1 MEGGFDGAA
10 QMGLTTLQ
18 AQGQRGKS
26 FCRDLWIVYTDRDW
40 VVALCPCAYYTFYLR
55 RRDLAGVSISR
66 PIIMYLLLLFCL
78 CIIRFL
84 VVAYVPLTWL
94 DAEYSFFTPTF
105 SCKPFILNPEKVYL
119 E

>member
-40 VVALCPCAYYTFYLR
+40 VAALCPCAYYTFYLR
-55 RRDLAGVSISR
+55 QTDLARVSISR
-66 PIIMYLLLLFCL
+66 PIIMYLLLFCFCVLFGFGCGI
-78 CIIRFL
+78 CT
-84 VVAYVPLTWL
+84 PTWL
-94 DAEYSFFTPTF
+94 DAEYSFFF
-105 SCKPFILNPEKVYL
+105 YYSNALL
-119 E
+119 